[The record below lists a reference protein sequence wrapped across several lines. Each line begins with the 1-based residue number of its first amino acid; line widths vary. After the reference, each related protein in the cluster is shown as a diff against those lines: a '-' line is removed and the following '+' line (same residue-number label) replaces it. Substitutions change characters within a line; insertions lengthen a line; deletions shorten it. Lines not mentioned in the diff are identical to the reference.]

1 MSYVGA
7 TSAYSLHGIVIIQSM
22 HFSIVI
28 PTLNEEG
35 FIGGILDDLAQQDYT
50 NFEVIHVD
58 GKSED
63 STCAIVKSYSDK
75 LKITSITCPKRNV
88 SHQKNLGAEKAKGK
102 YLIFIDADTR
112 ISDTHFLNKIAE
124 ETMRSRYL
132 IYMPIVDIANED
144 RVLKITFFVFN
155 KAIEA
160 SRYSP
165 GPIPSMGLMIF
176 EIAFFRHMQG
186 YASSQRQ
193 DINKLFSEDYEILMR
208 AKKMGVSGC
217 VIHHARF
224 LYSLRRFK
232 QEGLLKIV
240 PKYILSGVEQL
251 LGREFIDSN
260 YEMGGHLYE
269 SLDIE
274 KGEDLKL

>member
-1 MSYVGA
+1 
-7 TSAYSLHGIVIIQSM
+7 M

-35 FIGGILDDLAQQDYT
+35 FIGGILEDLAQQDYT
-50 NFEVIHVD
+50 DFEVIHVD

-63 STCAIVKSYSDK
+63 TTCDVVHSYADR
-75 LKITSITCPKRNV
+75 LKITSITCPQRNV

-112 ISDTHFLNKIAE
+112 ISDIHFLTKIAE
-124 ETMRSRYL
+124 ETKKSKYL
-132 IYMPIVDIANED
+132 IYMPIVDIANQD
-144 RVLKITFFVFN
+144 RVLQLTFFVFN

-176 EIAFFRHMQG
+176 ETAFFHHMHG

-193 DINKLFSEDYEILMR
+193 DINKLFAEDYEILIR

-217 VIHHARF
+217 VIRHAHF

-251 LGREFIDSN
+251 LGREFIESN

-269 SLDIE
+269 SLE
-274 KGEDLKL
+274 KGKRIDM

>member
-1 MSYVGA
+1 
-7 TSAYSLHGIVIIQSM
+7 M

-35 FIGGILDDLAQQDYT
+35 FIGGILEDLVQQNYQD
-50 NFEVIHVD
+50 FEVIHVD

-63 STCAIVKSYSDK
+63 NTCEIVNSFSDK
-75 LKITSITCPKRNV
+75 LKMTSITCPKRNV

-112 ISDTHFLNKIAE
+112 ISDVRFLTKIAE
-124 ETMRSRYL
+124 ETMRTNYL

-176 EIAFFRHMQG
+176 ERAFFHHMHG

-193 DINKLFSEDYEILMR
+193 DNNMLFSEDYEILMR

-217 VIHHARF
+217 VIHHAHF

-269 SLDIE
+269 SLE
-274 KGEDLKL
+274 KGKGIDI